1 MTMAKYLFEAKYTPE
16 GAKGIIKEGGSGRRA
31 AIEKAVVG
39 LGGKLET
46 FYFAFG
52 GVDAYVI
59 VDLPDN
65 VTAAAMAFAVGQSG
79 LASTRTVVLLTM
91 EETDAATKKAVT
103 YRGPGR

>member
-1 MTMAKYLFEAKYTPE
+1 MAKFLFEAHYTPE
-16 GAKGIIKEGGSGRRA
+16 GAKGILKEGGSARRA
-31 AIEKAVVG
+31 AVEKAVTG

-52 GVDAYVI
+52 SVDAYVI

-65 VTAAAMAFAVGQSG
+65 TTAAAMALAVGQSG
-79 LASTRTVVLLTM
+79 LASTKTVVLLSM
-91 EETDAATKKAVT
+91 EEADAATKKSVT

>member
-1 MTMAKYLFEAKYTPE
+1 MAKFLFEAHYTPE
-16 GAKGIIKEGGSGRRA
+16 GAKGIAKEGGSARRA
-31 AIEKAVVG
+31 AIEKAVTG

-65 VTAAAMAFAVGQSG
+65 VTAAAMALAVGQSG
-79 LASTRTVVLLTM
+79 LASTRTVVLLTAD
-91 EETDAATKKAVT
+91 EVDTATKKSVT